1 MGRASD
7 RSMKPLLPSLALA
20 TASILLSL
28 GALEVG
34 LRAASFD
41 PLREL
46 REGRELVVRAS
57 EDPEIGYELVPGA
70 RGHAW
75 GTDVDVNAAGFRGR
89 EPSEDHERRR
99 RIVVLGDS
107 ITFGNDLPVDATYP
121 HLLEGLLVGRDARWE
136 VLNFGVGGYDTL
148 QEVALFERRGVSF
161 RPELVIV
168 GYSLNDAGVV
178 SVNRRYVERQRHY
191 GENPFVLHSRL
202 LQFVLSRWERRF
214 IADYVDQQRRAVVF
228 RETFEGRIDP
238 IGEEEEELLG
248 LMARV
253 PDRFPSSW
261 YGDPARVGRIRFAFR
276 RLASLAR
283 QHGFAVAVL
292 IVPRLESGLSGY
304 PHEVAHAIVDH
315 EARRQGFA
323 VVDPTAA
330 FLGAGMSTLRIDP
343 NEWGHPNEAGHR
355 ILARALERWIAAQFE
370 PGGNTAASPS
380 GESS

>member
-121 HLLEGLLVGRDARWE
+121 HLLEGLLVRRDARWE
-136 VLNFGVGGYDTL
+136 VLNLGVGGYDTL
-148 QEVALFERRGVSF
+148 QEVALLERRGVSF

-191 GENPFVLHSRL
+191 GDNPLVLHSRL

-214 IADYVDQQRRAVVF
+214 IADYADQQRRADVF
-228 RETFEGRIDP
+228 RETFQGRIDP

-248 LMARV
+248 LMERV

-261 YGDPARVGRIRFAFR
+261 YGNPARVGRIRFAFR

-304 PHEVAHAIVDH
+304 PHEVAHAIIEY
-315 EARRQGFA
+315 EARRQEFA

-330 FLGAGMSTLRIDP
+330 FLEAGMGTLRIDP

-355 ILARALERWIAAQFE
+355 ILARALERWIAAYFE
-370 PGGNTAASPS
+370 PGGTAASPS